1 MCIAAPCWSSLFPC
15 EVYKWDCFSFSECT
29 KRSLSRT
36 VQNGSTCCPCADFV
50 LHEDL
55 FFQDNG
61 FRGSVLFGFS
71 FCEEQKWSSCLSVCL
86 SVCFDAASGL
96 VLLLQKE
103 EQWLNRSAPSFAKW
117 RSVCCQVNQLR
128 GSALCLPACLFCR
141 LIFKRSG
148 WRALHLPAWRFSWE
162 REGGNTAVYVTPNS
176 VFPCSPE
183 YVGKQHCGCTH
194 TGPWVYICM
203 SSVENDFSW

>member
-1 MCIAAPCWSSLFPC
+1 M
-15 EVYKWDCFSFSECT
+15 
-29 KRSLSRT
+29 
-36 VQNGSTCCPCADFV
+36 G
-50 LHEDL
+50 L
-55 FFQDNG
+55 FFFLWVHKEIPEPNG
-61 FRGSVLFGFS
+61 AEWQHLLSLRWLCASRRSFLFFKIMVSGARFCLGSHSARNKNDHLV
-71 FCEEQKWSSCLSVCL
+71 CLSVCL
-86 SVCFDAASGL
+86 SVGFDAASGL

-117 RSVCCQVNQLR
+117 CSVCCQVNQLR

-148 WRALHLPAWRFSWE
+148 WQALHLPAWRFSWE
-162 REGGNTAVYVTPNS
+162 WEGGNTAVYVTPNS
-176 VFPCSPE
+176 VFPCFPE
-183 YVGKQHCGCTH
+183 YAGKQHCGCTH